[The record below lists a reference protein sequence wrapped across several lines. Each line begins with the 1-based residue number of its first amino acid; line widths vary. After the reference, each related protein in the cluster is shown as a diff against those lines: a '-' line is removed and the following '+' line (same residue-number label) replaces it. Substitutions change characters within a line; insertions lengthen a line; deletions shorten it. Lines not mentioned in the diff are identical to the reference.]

1 MSPQLVGCPPDLAKE
16 GQRDSLAR
24 YEGVRM
30 NRSLYVQ
37 ATPYRAVEIKAE
49 GEAKVCRAEK

>member
-1 MSPQLVGCPPDLAKE
+1 MSPQLIGCPPDLAKE

-24 YEGVRM
+24 YEGGRM
-30 NRSLYVQ
+30 NRSPYVQ
-37 ATPYRAVEIKAE
+37 ATHYCAVEIKAE

>member
-49 GEAKVCRAEK
+49 GEAKICLQS

>member
-16 GQRDSLAR
+16 GQRDSLAG

-37 ATPYRAVEIKAE
+37 ATPYRAVKIKVE
-49 GEAKVCRAEK
+49 SQAKDCRAEK